1 MIEAPIPESELKR
14 IESLRKLE
22 NLDTASEAM
31 FDGITELAARICNA
45 PIALVRLVDSN
56 RQWFKSRVGLEAT
69 ETPREISFCGHA
81 ILNADLFVV
90 NDAKEDPRFS
100 DNPLV
105 IGEPNI
111 RFYAGAP
118 LITKEGYGVGTLCV
132 IDQKPGSLSDCQ
144 KFSLQTLANQ
154 VVSLMEL
161 RLANQRMEEEK
172 ARLATLTGSM
182 AEGMVYQDSTGKII
196 EFNKSACKVLGL
208 TPDQLQG
215 RTSFDPR
222 WRAVKENGED
232 FPGSEHPAM
241 ISLSTGKPLR
251 NVIMGV
257 HHPDATMHWIS
268 INSSP
273 VFNNGNEKPTH
284 VVSTFSDVTESKNLL
299 KAVQESEEK
308 FKSIFD
314 HAQIGMLEIGP
325 DQTILESNSFFAEML
340 GYTPSEMKGM
350 RIIDITHPDD
360 VELSQ
365 YRLNELKKPG
375 TTFKRFKKKYK
386 SKTGQ
391 LVWGQVSSKSF
402 VIDKTGEVHLF
413 SAVEDITDVIRMEEN
428 LKEQEAKLLQSSK
441 MSSLGEMAA
450 GMAHEINNPLAIIGA
465 SASLIRKQIEN
476 KSAESIDLGGVRE
489 KLGKIENTVDRISK
503 IVRGLRS
510 FARNADQDPKIS
522 TPISQIVDDTLSLC
536 REKFKYSSIE
546 LIIDSTEDP
555 ILLCR
560 PSQISQV
567 LLNLLNNSYD
577 AVHGMES
584 SWIRIETHNEN
595 GTAILTVTD
604 SGNGIPM
611 EIQQK
616 LMQPFF
622 TTKEI
627 GKGTGLGL
635 SISQGIISEHGGKF
649 YYDSKSAN
657 TRFVIELPIYE
668 Q

>member
-1 MIEAPIPESELKR
+1 MIKAPIPESELER

-22 NLDTASEAM
+22 ILDTASEAM
-31 FDGITELAARICNA
+31 FDGITELAARICNV
-45 PIALVRLVDSN
+45 PIALVSLVDSN

-81 ILNADLFVV
+81 ILNADPLVV

-111 RFYAGAP
+111 RFYAGVP

-161 RLANQRMEEEK
+161 RLANQRLEEGK

-182 AEGMVYQDSTGKII
+182 VEGMVYQDSTGNII

-251 NVIMGV
+251 HVIMGV
-257 HHPDATMHWIS
+257 HHPDATIRWIS

-308 FKSIFD
+308 FRSIFN

-350 RIIDITHPDD
+350 RIIDITHPND
-360 VELSQ
+360 VELTQ
-365 YRLNELKKPG
+365 YRLNEMKKPG

-413 SAVEDITDVIRMEEN
+413 SAVEDITDLIRMEEN

-476 KSAESIDLGGVRE
+476 KSAESIDLGGVME

-510 FARNADQDPKIS
+510 FARNSDQDPKIS
-522 TPISQIVDDTLSLC
+522 TPISLIVDDTLSLC

-546 LIIDSTEDP
+546 LIIDSAEDP

-584 SWIRIETHNEN
+584 SWIRIETHSEN

-604 SGNGIPM
+604 SGNGIPL

-657 TRFVIELPIYE
+657 TRFVIELPVYE